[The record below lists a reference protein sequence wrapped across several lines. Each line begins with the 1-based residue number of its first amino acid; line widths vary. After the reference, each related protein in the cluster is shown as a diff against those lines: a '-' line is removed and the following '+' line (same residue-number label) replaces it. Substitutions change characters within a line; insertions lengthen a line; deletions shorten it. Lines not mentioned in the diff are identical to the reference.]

1 MEGNGGVALC
11 EYRSAV
17 FNGLLLERAVRAELA
32 TDDGALGA
40 VELRRVGGITRGR
53 VAITG
58 DLIRGEEYEL
68 LVNPWA
74 GTDWRRME
82 ESAGMEEDIRL
93 GRMIAGFPLGYVSLS
108 LTFWGVT
115 VVALLKLLISDALE
129 MALGFEMLAVPAAEE
144 RREIREGVSDCVE
157 GRFTDIVDSNRVAA
171 MKALPSA
178 NGKEKNAWCDPRAPR
193 LAQPRAKYRN
203 WRGERVFQLYLS
215 TMRVLNHFERDGH
228 RCV

>member
-1 MEGNGGVALC
+1 MEGIDGVVPC

-40 VELRRVGGITRGR
+40 IELRRVGGITRGT
-53 VAITG
+53 VDITG
-58 DLIRGEEYEL
+58 DLIRGVEYEL
-68 LVNPWA
+68 LVKPCA

-93 GRMIAGFPLGYVSLS
+93 GRMRAGLPLEYVSLS
-108 LTFWGVT
+108 LIFWGVT

-157 GRFTDIVDSNRVAA
+157 GRFTDIVDSNRAAA
-171 MKALPSA
+171 MKAFLST
-178 NGKEKNAWCDPRAPR
+178 NGNKKNAWCDPRAPR
-193 LAQPRAKYRN
+193 LARARAKYRN
-203 WRGERVFQLYLS
+203 WGGERVFQL
-215 TMRVLNHFERDGH
+215 
-228 RCV
+228 